1 MNIRDAHTRYSA
13 DTTAIHRVRPDGSEA
28 PARAT
33 HMLAILWRHKLV
45 ILLSIILGLAAGGIY
60 IAVTPARYLASASM
74 LIDPKLG
81 KTVGSDPVQPGFIA
95 DTSAIDS
102 QIKLFTSQTVLER
115 VAKKTG
121 LANDPEFN
129 GSQRSFLQRLLR
141 PAPLEEGG
149 VDLKSV
155 EDAIT
160 IKRPERTYV
169 VTIEVL
175 ARDAKKAADMAN
187 GLTQAYI
194 ADQIGARLDAARD
207 DTQFVRQRLDK
218 LSSQIKDAE
227 TKVEAFKTQNNI
239 VDSSGLRSNEQ
250 QVSDLTKALGDAR
263 SKASDAK
270 ARYDE
275 IHLMAKRGRL
285 DASSEAVKSQTIEH
299 LRQSQAE
306 TDQAVAK
313 LAETLGARHPE
324 LMEARSRKAKL
335 DGLIRDELKRVE
347 LAAQSDYQAAH
358 RNEMQILQEVDR
370 IKGQSTSM
378 SSKLVPLE
386 QLERNVKVLRA
397 SFDRLASVNDNLAQ
411 QQGDSPPGRVIAI
424 ARPPVSPSQP
434 RKSIVGIVSLSA
446 GLFLGLAGALLLNG
460 MGSHRAPAP
469 DVVYRGNTEPAPP
482 VSPPQARAPARS
494 PVRRYWDDH
503 DDDVAT

>member
-1 MNIRDAHTRYSA
+1 MN
-13 DTTAIHRVRPDGSEA
+13 VF
-28 PARAT
+28 
-33 HMLAILWRHKLV
+33 AILWRHKLI
-45 ILLSIILGLAAGGIY
+45 ILLSIIVCLMAGIGY
-60 IAVTPARYLASASM
+60 IVVTPARYLASTSI

-95 DTSAIDS
+95 DTSAMDS

-115 VAKKTG
+115 VAKKTD

-129 GSQRSFLQRLLR
+129 GVQRSLLQRLLH
-141 PAPLEEGG
+141 PTPLIEGG
-149 VDLKSV
+149 VDLKAV
-155 EDAIT
+155 EDAVT

-194 ADQIGARLDAARD
+194 DDQVGARLDAARD

-218 LSSQIKDAE
+218 LSGQIKDAE

-239 VDSSGLRSNEQ
+239 VDSNGLRSNEQ

-263 SKASDAK
+263 SKASDSK

-275 IHLMAKRGRL
+275 VRIMAKRGQL
-285 DASSEAVKSQTIEH
+285 DASSEAVKSQTIER
-299 LRQSQAE
+299 LRQAQAE
-306 TDQAVAK
+306 TDQTVAK
-313 LAETLGARHPE
+313 LAQTLGAQHPE
-324 LMEARSRKAKL
+324 LLEARSRKTKL
-335 DGLIRDELKRVE
+335 DELIRDELKRVE

-358 RNEMQILQEVDR
+358 QHEAQILREVDR
-370 IKGQSTSM
+370 VKSQSTTM

-386 QLERNVKVLRA
+386 QLDRNVKVLRA
-397 SFDRLASVNDNLAQ
+397 SFDRLAAVNDNLAQ
-411 QQGDSPPGRVIAI
+411 QQGDTPPGRIIAI

-434 RKSIVGIVSLSA
+434 KKSIVGIISLSA
-446 GLFLGLAGALLLNG
+446 GLFLGLAGALLLD
-460 MGSHRAPAP
+460 STEPRRPLVP
-469 DVVYRGNTEPAPP
+469 EVVYGSPTEPAQPP
-482 VSPPQARAPARS
+482 PTGHAQARGLG
-494 PVRRYWDDH
+494 RRYWDDQ
-503 DDDVAT
+503 DDDVRT